1 MGLRLCI
8 SKKLQEMQVLLT
20 LAPESKSQG
29 IRKLTGEG
37 GQAENEGRGFYE
49 NIMLKR
55 RKSKK
60 LIFLHIIAS
69 SSKHLQKCIIQVIAV
84 SKNKQKNKSTSRGGK
99 CFNMT
104 QDSLKLSNQPQNH
117 VNEKCSL
124 CSESNQEAKGAIY
137 LMVIF
142 FFWLCCVMVALCRL
156 FLVVA
161 SGSYSLLQ
169 YMGFSLR
176 WFLLLLSTSLSSC
189 GM

>member
-1 MGLRLCI
+1 M
-8 SKKLQEMQVLLT
+8 LLT